1 MPTALSTGES
11 LRIARSESKGGT
23 PYGNG
28 QTDIQT
34 ECHIHICPMR
44 SRIGP
49 VIGVKMS
56 AIADR
61 VEAAVGLA
69 SRCAV

>member
-1 MPTALSTGES
+1 MAMVKL
-11 LRIARSESKGGT
+11 ISKRNVT
-23 PYGNG
+23 Y
-28 QTDIQT
+28 
-34 ECHIHICPMR
+34 ICPMR